1 MVYCFFRKVCKIKDY
16 DFFKKKKMNLLIK
29 VNMFSLVSVSK
40 SESRLDHRKAL
51 CFSSKHN
58 ERITVYTDLKQQF
71 CNFTIP
77 FDPSPLWTALHK
89 KWSFSWRIWP
99 HFLKKSL
106 KENFLFCAVL
116 YLGKQ
121 SLKENFLFCAVLY
134 LGKQYLAEKINVTH
148 ALVIVNNIC
157 LYGEVGSPLKYIS
170 SVNEHEQ
177 NDMGWESLYAK
188 IYDSL
193 PMAVVQ
199 VSLLLTLNIFHTF
212 F

>member
-1 MVYCFFRKVCKIKDY
+1 ML
-16 DFFKKKKMNLLIK
+16 FKQTQWTNY
-29 VNMFSLVSVSK
+29 SLYRSQITI
-40 SESRLDHRKAL
+40 LP
-51 CFSSKHN
+51 FHN
-58 ERITVYTDLKQQF
+58 T
-71 CNFTIP
+71 
-77 FDPSPLWTALHK
+77 
-89 KWSFSWRIWP
+89 IWP
-99 HFLKKSL
+99 FNLVNCTPQKMKFFMKDLTTFSEKSL
-106 KENFLFCAVL
+106 KENFI
-116 YLGKQ
+116 
-121 SLKENFLFCAVLY
+121 FCAVLY

>member
-1 MVYCFFRKVCKIKDY
+1 
-16 DFFKKKKMNLLIK
+16 MNLLIK

-58 ERITVYTDLKQQF
+58 ERITVYTDLKKQF

-77 FDPSPLWTALHK
+77 SDPLPLWTALHR

-106 KENFLFCAVL
+106 KENFI
-116 YLGKQ
+116 
-121 SLKENFLFCAVLY
+121 FCAVLY

-170 SVNEHEQ
+170 SVNEHDQ

-188 IYDSL
+188 IYDSF
-193 PMAVVQ
+193 PMAVVL
-199 VSLLLTLNIFHTF
+199 VSLLLTLNIFHTLF
-212 F
+212 